1 MTVAAVAALGSVGTV
16 AMAAEPTVL
25 ILPFDQPAKAH
36 RDLGFGVELK
46 VTGAL
51 RALGGVNLVHPK
63 IRDSV
68 IRRHTATAAL
78 PAPERQQAYAGFVG
92 ASWILTGQV
101 VDAPKAKIVLR
112 LAQAKGAKVIAEE
125 THGPTLAAAIGALPD
140 AVRTLLNATD
150 GGRRAYT
157 APMTPATAQPEV
169 LARLGT
175 CYRMLNDQSV
185 GIRKPALLNDERV
198 FQAGNRCRAA
208 LRREPELA
216 EAQAGLAMVDA
227 LEGRADDAK
236 ARLARIKDHP
246 GFLAYYWVA
255 KFWVLAKF
263 FSPAQAVDALKAATE
278 RDPGFML
285 GRGYLGEALSVMSQ
299 HEQALSVYRAYLAR
313 VPEQPFVMTRIGH
326 ELARLGRHEAAIE
339 ASRKALRIDPDN
351 AEARLQL
358 GSRLIDGKR
367 YDEAIDVLDGLVKNV
382 DARGEIYLRLGFA
395 QLRAQ
400 RLADAERSFRTALD
414 KATEPQEWKTRGRAH
429 YDLAKIHAR
438 QNKLDVALSDLKN
451 AVDAGFQAPDVF
463 VNDPDLAALRG
474 DERFAALLA
483 RTPPRPEIPVRYES
497 PFVVDADEVAKAAT
511 EGGLKIPSRAAVD
524 F

>member
-1 MTVAAVAALGSVGTV
+1 MTVAAVAAFGSAGSV
-16 AMAAEPTVL
+16 AWASEPTVL

-68 IRRHTATAAL
+68 IRRHTGTAAL
-78 PAPERQQAYAGFVG
+78 PAPERQRAYAGFVG
-92 ASWILTGQV
+92 ASWILAGRVVDQPKPRIVVSMAPAKGGQV
-101 VDAPKAKIVLR
+101 I
-112 LAQAKGAKVIAEE
+112 EE
-125 THGPTLAAAIGALPD
+125 DVSAPTLAAAIASLPE
-140 AVRTLLNATD
+140 AVRRLLNATD
-150 GGRRAYT
+150 DGKRTYA
-157 APMTPATAQPEV
+157 APMTPATARPDA

-185 GIRKPALLNDERV
+185 GIRRPALLNDERV

-208 LRREPELA
+208 LRREPQLA
-216 EAQAGLAMVDA
+216 EAEAGLAMVDA
-227 LEGRADDAK
+227 LEGRAEDAK

-246 GFLAYYWVA
+246 GFLAYYWIA

-263 FSPAQAVDALKAATE
+263 FSPSQAVDALKTATE

-285 GRGYLGEALSVMSQ
+285 GRGYLGEALSVMGN
-299 HEQALSVYRAYLAR
+299 HEEALRVYRAYLSR

-326 ELARLGRHEAAIE
+326 ELARLGRHEAAIA
-339 ASRKALRIDPDN
+339 ASRRALRIDPDN

-358 GSRLIDGKR
+358 GSRLIDGR
-367 YDEAIDVLDGLVKNV
+367 QYDEAIGVLGGLVQDI

-395 QLRAQ
+395 QLRAE
-400 RLADAERSFRTALD
+400 RLSDAERSFRTALD

-429 YDLAKIHAR
+429 YDLAKVHAR
-438 QNKLDVALSDLKN
+438 QNKLDLAFSDLKN
-451 AVDAGFQAPDVF
+451 AVQAGFQAPDVF
-463 VNDPDLAALRG
+463 RNDPDLAALR
-474 DERFAALLA
+474 DEARFVALLEQ
-483 RTPPRPEIPVRYES
+483 TPPRPEIPVRYES
-497 PFVVDADEVAKAAT
+497 PFVVDAGEVAKAAT
-511 EGGLKIPSRAAVD
+511 RGGLKIPSRATVD